1 MLLFDPAKLGHVSA
15 EAHQDDPAPGPATLD
30 AFLAGI
36 DARAFRF
43 AEIALRN
50 RDDAL
55 DAVQDAMMKMLAY
68 RDRAP
73 SEWSPLFWSIL
84 RNRIV
89 DLQRRGLFR
98 LRWLVPGSSNDDG
111 EPGGTAGRPILAAI
125 EAQDCDQVAVLVIRW
140 YGGIQLGT
148 GGLARAYGGGANK
161 CLQAAPKIE
170 LISRVPLSCACAF
183 GELAL
188 VKLRVAELGG
198 LVVEESFT
206 ANGVDLKLALGEA
219 QIETLQLQL
228 ADLSRGRIL
237 LER

>member
-1 MLLFDPAKLGHVSA
+1 MPFTLSDFCEYREEIRKSRFITLAAPIGSPADAQTFIEQHSDLN
-15 EAHQDDPAPGPATLD
+15 ATHNCW
-30 AFLAGI
+30 AWKIGG
-36 DARAFRF
+36 
-43 AEIALRN
+43 
-50 RDDAL
+50 
-55 DAVQDAMMKMLAY
+55 QY
-68 RDRAP
+68 R
-73 SEWSPLFWSIL
+73 
-84 RNRIV
+84 
-89 DLQRRGLFR
+89 
-98 LRWLVPGSSNDDG
+98 SNDDG

-161 CLQAAPKIE
+161 CLQAAPKVE

-206 ANGVDLKLALGEA
+206 ANGVELKLALGEA